1 MRTLQTA
8 VLFALALPMAAQAQ
22 VQTTDSAG
30 PAKRVWV
37 AMMLEQQEC
46 WFRRTVELPKTA
58 SRVRLW
64 FTCDNECTV
73 FVDGTEVG
81 RNDDWMKL
89 GNAQLDGERKGKLTV
104 AVHAKNT
111 GGPGALSVWLL
122 WDDADGAH
130 ELVTDEEWR
139 VTASE
144 ETGWNTPGHDDS
156 KWEQATAN
164 FDTTF
169 GKNLYNGE
177 PTAVRVFNAFTRLGD
192 PIALA
197 LEQLRLATDRAAALK
212 ALEAIDRAVVEA
224 RGKLWQ
230 KGGSNPK

>member
-81 RNDDWMKL
+81 RNDDWLKL

-156 KWEQATAN
+156 KSSS
-164 FDTTF
+164 
-169 GKNLYNGE
+169 
-177 PTAVRVFNAFTRLGD
+177 
-192 PIALA
+192 
-197 LEQLRLATDRAAALK
+197 DRAEIRGREQQL
-212 ALEAIDRAVVEA
+212 IDRNGGAKRHGGTSGNEINAIGENNPNGPVYREA
-224 RGKLWQ
+224 ARKRW
-230 KGGSNPK
+230 GG